1 MLIRHV
7 CAETTLFYIRPALFS
22 HILTIIAPVFGV
34 ILLGYFY
41 SLWRNQQAHHD
52 MVGINRVSMD
62 LFCPFLIFCALS
74 SKQFDLVANASLVL
88 AGALVALGSGLL
100 AWPIARWAGY
110 DSKTF
115 LPPMMYNNCGNMGLP
130 LATLAF
136 GEVGLSAAVALFMAC
151 NLVYFSAGI
160 YLIRRGHPEYR
171 SNPWQLFANP
181 MMLAMAAGTVCA
193 IANWH
198 LPPAVFNAFK
208 MVGDA
213 CIPLMLFALGIRM
226 SDINFASWR
235 IGIAGAIV
243 CPLSGLFSAWL
254 IHLVLPLTSAQIAQL
269 YLFASLPPAV
279 FCFMVAQ
286 QYQQEPDKVA
296 AIVLIG
302 NAAATVFVPLGL
314 WLGIR

>member
-1 MLIRHV
+1 ML
-7 CAETTLFYIRPALFS
+7 LQ
-22 HILTIIAPVFGV
+22 ILAIIAPVFGV

-41 SLWRNQQAHHD
+41 SLWRRQQAHHD

-62 LFCPFLIFCALS
+62 IFCPFLIFCALS
-74 SKQFDLVANASLVL
+74 SKQFDLLANSSLVI

-115 LPPMMYNNCGNMGLP
+115 IPPMMYNNCGNMGLP

-151 NLVYFSAGI
+151 NLVYFSVGI
-160 YLIRRGHPEYR
+160 YLIRRGHPEYHD
-171 SNPWQLFANP
+171 NPWQLLYNP
-181 MMLAMAAGTVCA
+181 MMLAMAAGTFCA
-193 IANWH
+193 LADWH
-198 LPPAVFNAFK
+198 LPGNVFSALK

-226 SDINFASWR
+226 SDINLASWR
-235 IGIAGAIV
+235 IGMAGAIV
-243 CPLSGLFSAWL
+243 CPLSGLICAWL
-254 IHLVLPLTSAQIAQL
+254 ISLLIPLSATQTGQL
-269 YLFASLPPAV
+269 YLFAALPPAV

-286 QYQQEPDKVA
+286 QYKQEPDKVA

-302 NAAATVFVPLGL
+302 NAAAMVFVPLGL